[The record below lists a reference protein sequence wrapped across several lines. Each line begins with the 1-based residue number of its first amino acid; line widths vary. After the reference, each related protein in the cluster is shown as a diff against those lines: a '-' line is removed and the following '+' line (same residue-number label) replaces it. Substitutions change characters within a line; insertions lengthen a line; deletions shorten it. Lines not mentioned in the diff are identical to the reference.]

1 MEKKLHFDKAAEKEA
16 TDIGAR
22 FMHSS
27 DVVGDM
33 SRAYGRDL
41 SSVRI
46 HTDESAA
53 RGAAERG
60 VDAFSTGKDVFFA
73 RGAFDRSDP
82 ASRGLLAHEL
92 SHSMQQGV
100 GGEGGAMAQSAPMG
114 AAQGGLL
121 DWFRSKFGRK
131 KKPEPEPELHIS
143 EPLAVERNTSA
154 ESNQYMQAMQE
165 ANTRSRNAY
174 NISKTAL
181 PQMRQGARGGAETI
195 TALHN
200 VMHSPSANN
209 AAKLSPIQ
217 ASNNNFLHA
226 GKGEDPVAKGLVSLG
241 LRSDGAEKRA
251 LDAARGGLFTN
262 LKTDIAD
269 YADALGENADLGSI
283 LSGAQQYKYGIKPYS
298 MSDELQQVASGML
311 NMFGQYTG
319 TEEAAAYFRDAA
331 GTMQEADVFQKG
343 GKDVYE
349 ALVEDVLLRYGAV
362 PSVVAARQA
371 QNAQEGKAAN
381 PQKTMVMTKAAQA
394 LMHVPKMATLSP
406 KEFAQMPPQMQAL
419 YAQYQSIVE
428 QIKAT
433 IGG

>member
-1 MEKKLHFDKAAEKEA
+1 MGKKLHFDKAAEKEA
-16 TDIGAR
+16 TDIGAK

-60 VDAFSTGKDVFFA
+60 VDAFSTGKDVFFG
-73 RGAFDRSDP
+73 RGAFDHNDP

-100 GGEGGAMAQSAPMG
+100 GGEGGAVAQSAPMG

-131 KKPEPEPELHIS
+131 KKPEPEPELQIS
-143 EPLAVERNTSA
+143 EPQSLMLNNSPESA
-154 ESNQYMQAMQE
+154 RYMQAMQE
-165 ANTRSRNAY
+165 ANARSRNAY

-181 PQMRQGARGGAETI
+181 PQMNQGARGGAETI
-195 TALHN
+195 TSLRN
-200 VMHSPSANN
+200 VMHTPSTNN
-209 AAKLSPIQ
+209 NSKMSPIQ
-217 ASNNNFLHA
+217 ASDEGFLHPNQ
-226 GKGEDPVAKGLVSLG
+226 GEDPVAKGLVSIG
-241 LRSDGAEKRA
+241 LRGDGAEKKA

-269 YADALGENADLGSI
+269 YADSLGENADLGGI
-283 LSGAQQYKYGIKPYS
+283 LSGLQQHKYGVKTYS
-298 MSDELQQVASGML
+298 MSDELQQVAGGML

-331 GTMQEADVFQKG
+331 GTMQDAKVFQNG

-349 ALVEDVLLRYGAV
+349 ALIEDIMLRYGAV
-362 PSVVAARQA
+362 PSAVADRQK
-371 QNAQEGKAAN
+371 QNEQQGKAAN
-381 PQKTMVMTKAAQA
+381 PQKIMVMTKAAQA
-394 LMHVPKMATLSP
+394 LMHVPKMANLSP
-406 KEFAQMPPQMQAL
+406 QEFAQMPPQMQAL
-419 YAQYQSIVE
+419 YAQYQSIVD